1 MTRSMSRVGSRRALL
16 AAYHRGRVWEPS
28 QGSHPNGFSLLEVMI
43 SMAILAI
50 ALVSLTRTVTG
61 NVRATMHARMVTAA
75 TFLARTKISTIEQV
89 IQEVGFSES
98 EAEDQGDFKEE
109 GFERFAWKAKVERVK
124 LPTSA
129 IQDVQQATQKRTT
142 SKNPMDVLSGFMGS
156 FMTTLMEPIRLGL
169 EGSVRRITLK
179 VQWTEPGRPPQEFEI
194 VTFLTDPSK
203 LNMAMQGPVGAAA
216 AGATPGGKTGTATTP
231 GSPTTPGGSATTS
244 GSTPSS
250 GLFGG
255 KGSGG

>member
-1 MTRSMSRVGSRRALL
+1 MTRSRES
-16 AAYHRGRVWEPS
+16 
-28 QGSHPNGFSLLEVMI
+28 GFSLLEVMI

-50 ALVSLTRTVTG
+50 ALVSLTRTVTS
-61 NVRATMHARMVTAA
+61 NVRATMHARMVTSA
-75 TFLARTKISTIEQV
+75 TFLARTKISHIEQV

-98 EAEDQGDFKEE
+98 EADDEGDFKEE
-109 GFERFAWKAKVERVK
+109 GFDRFAWKAKVERVK

-129 IQDVQQATQKRTT
+129 IQDVQQATQKKTT
-142 SKNPMDVLSGFMGS
+142 SNNPMDVLSGFMGS

-169 EGSVRRITLK
+169 EESVRRITLK

-216 AGATPGGKTGTATTP
+216 AGATPGGKTGAATP
-231 GSPTTPGGSATTS
+231 GSATTPGGSTATS

>member
-1 MTRSMSRVGSRRALL
+1 
-16 AAYHRGRVWEPS
+16 
-28 QGSHPNGFSLLEVMI
+28 MI

-50 ALVSLTRTVTG
+50 ALVSLTRTVTS

-75 TFLARTKISTIEQV
+75 TFLSRTKISYIEQT
-89 IQEVGFSES
+89 IQEVGFSET
-98 EAEDQGDFKEE
+98 EGEDQGDFKEE
-109 GFERFAWKAKVERVK
+109 GFERFLWKAKVERVK

-129 IQDVQQATQKRTT
+129 MQDVQQATQKKST
-142 SKNPMDVLSGFMGS
+142 STNPMDVLSGFMGS

-169 EGSVRRITLK
+169 EESVRRITLK

-203 LNMAMQGPVGAAA
+203 LNMAMQGPVGAGG
-216 AGATPGGKTGTATTP
+216 AGSQTGTATTT
-231 GSPTTPGGSATTS
+231 STTSTDTTGGSK
-244 GSTPSS
+244 P

-255 KGSGG
+255 MGSSR